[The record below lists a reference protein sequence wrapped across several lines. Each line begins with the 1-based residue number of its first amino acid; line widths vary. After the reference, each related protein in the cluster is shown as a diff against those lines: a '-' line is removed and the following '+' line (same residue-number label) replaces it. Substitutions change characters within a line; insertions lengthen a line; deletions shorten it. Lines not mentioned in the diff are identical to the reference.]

1 LVARVP
7 IGQGDRIDVFSK
19 CRTALE
25 QGEIDAGASTV
36 TGSDD
41 RSGSFL
47 ATAVG
52 IPAFDVDGSAT
63 RGTGHVCIG
72 KYNRVSLGG
81 ATDNRTTPANATNG
95 NANSGSDDL
104 IETIASDADGCC
116 PWFLVYKGE
125 FLSKWINVDRALDLP
140 SLALAIDADRFLG
153 ECNGGNANSHQ
164 SYQRQTLG
172 FHSDSCE

>member
-1 LVARVP
+1 
-7 IGQGDRIDVFSK
+7 
-19 CRTALE
+19 
-25 QGEIDAGASTV
+25 
-36 TGSDD
+36 
-41 RSGSFL
+41 
-47 ATAVG
+47 
-52 IPAFDVDGSAT
+52 
-63 RGTGHVCIG
+63 VCIG

-153 ECNGGNANSHQ
+153 ECSGGDANSHQ

-172 FHSDSCE
+172 FHSDTCE